1 MTLLTKDITPPP
13 VGVEPYRFFYFTDF
27 LDCPVY
33 AGSQEHK
40 LGKLGD
46 LVFQLKE
53 PYPELV
59 GLFLE
64 HGWGKPTEFVPWDR
78 VVRIEERK
86 AVYVKPPDRGESY
99 PPFADQPGWLLAD
112 AHLIGKTILDLDGRR
127 TEVVNDVQCLQSKG
141 RLVLVHVD
149 TSIAGILRRWH
160 LGWLKWVKEDLIS
173 WKHIQPLSIEDMSK
187 TDEVSLSVTRAQL
200 KTLPPEDLADALEEL
215 SGEEQEALFSAL
227 DSETA
232 AEVLVEAEPRAQR
245 QIVADLDSER
255 AREVLGEMTAPQVAN
270 LLSVLPHDD
279 MTELVEL
286 LPPEVAE
293 KVEEI
298 LADPEVTA
306 GDLALPECL
315 TFPADATVGQVL
327 ASLRSSGRERRSVS
341 YVYVVESPD
350 RVLRGVVDLRELV
363 LASDDR
369 KLGDIMTSPV
379 VSAEADSA
387 QRRLAELFA
396 KYHFRL
402 IPVVDAKDQLLGVVH
417 FADIMRN
424 VEIRAK
430 E

>member
-1 MTLLTKDITPPP
+1 MTFPTKDVTPPP
-13 VGVEPYRFFYFTDF
+13 VGVEPYRFLYFTDF

-33 AGSQEHK
+33 AGSTEHK

-64 HGWGKPTEFVPWDR
+64 HGWGKPTEFIPWDR
-78 VVRIEERK
+78 IVRIEERR
-86 AVYVKPPDRGESY
+86 AIHVKPPEQGETY
-99 PPFADQPGWLLAD
+99 PPFVDQPGWLLAD
-112 AHLIGKTILDLDGRR
+112 AHLVGKTILDLDGRR
-127 TEVVNDVQCLQSKG
+127 TEVVNDIQCLESKG

-149 TSIAGILRRWH
+149 TSFAGILRRWH

-200 KTLPPEDLADALEEL
+200 KELPPEDLADALEEL

-255 AREVLGEMTAPQVAN
+255 AREVLGEMSVPQVAN
-270 LLSVLPHDD
+270 LLAVLPHDD
-279 MTELVEL
+279 KTELVEL
-286 LPPEVAE
+286 LPRDVAE
-293 KVEEI
+293 KVEDI

-306 GDLALPECL
+306 SDLAVGDYLS
-315 TFPADATVGQVL
+315 FSADATVGQVL
-327 ASLRSSGRERRSVS
+327 GAIRASGWERRNVS
-341 YVYVVESPD
+341 YVYVVESPNKL
-350 RVLRGVVDLRELV
+350 LRGVVDLRELV
-363 LASDDR
+363 LAKDDSR
-369 KLGDIMTSPV
+369 LGDIMTFPV
-379 VSAEADSA
+379 VSAEADS
-387 QRRLAELFA
+387 QQKILLALFA

-402 IPVVDAKDQLLGVVH
+402 LPVVDRQDHILGVVR
-417 FADIMRN
+417 FSDIMRN